1 MKIALLV
8 ASLVTA
14 WSLVAFASDQ
24 PTTTKTKFTLV
35 KVTDRDEKET
45 FEVLESPALTALM
58 DEIKLEER
66 LYDKAMML
74 TEKAWKADESTK
86 TKSFPRSAIGHR
98 SCETVGTPYTSR
110 EAAEKALTALE
121 EKKTRAEEFRMETE
135 KKREENRRRIAQ
147 SNANNSYYNNSNYNN
162 MLKKKDNKQ
171 AEAEKKGLEDSARGL
186 FATKL
191 AELKSGKHDVKDAP
205 AAAPEQPAG
214 VKPDP
219 KAAGAAVIKK

>member
-1 MKIALLV
+1 MKIALFVASLITACSLV
-8 ASLVTA
+8 ASA
-14 WSLVAFASDQ
+14 ADQ
-24 PTTTKTKFTLV
+24 PAVAKTKFTVV
-35 KVTDRDEKET
+35 KVIDRDDKET
-45 FEVLESPALTALM
+45 FEVLESPALTALA
-58 DEIKLEER
+58 DEIKIEER
-66 LYDKAMML
+66 LFDRAMAL
-74 TEKAWKADESTK
+74 TEKAWRTDESTK
-86 TKSFPRSAIGHR
+86 AKSFPRSAIGHR

-121 EKKTRAEEFRMETE
+121 EKKTRAEENRAESE
-135 KKREENRRRIAQ
+135 KKREATRRKVAQ
-147 SNANNSYYNNSNYNN
+147 NNSNSSYTP
-162 MLKKKDNKQ
+162 KKRDNKQ
-171 AEAEKKGLEDSARGL
+171 AEAEKKGLEDSARSI